1 MEKTTINSAPKIVII
16 GGVAGGA
23 SAAAR
28 ARRLNEDAE
37 IIMFERGEFVSFAN
51 CGLPYHIGGDIQD
64 RRKLLLQTPES
75 FLARFNVDVRV
86 MNEVISID
94 RAAKT
99 VTVRS
104 ILDDSQY
111 TESYDFLLLSPG
123 ASPVVP
129 PIPGVDNPLT
139 HSLRNIPDMDR
150 ILQTIQ
156 TNNVKHATVVGG
168 GFIGL
173 EMMEAF
179 QQRGIKTTL
188 LELSEQVMTPVDR
201 EMAGFAHAEI
211 REKGIELRLVTA
223 LSSIEYVPETHTAN
237 LESGESVR
245 HQHVHGHLSLS
256 LSNGD
261 QLNTDLLIM
270 AIGVRPETTLARNA
284 GLEIGELGGIYT
296 STHMQTSDP
305 CIYAV
310 GDAIEEVDFVTGE
323 QTVVPLAGPANRQG
337 RMAANNMFGHNE
349 SYQGTQGT
357 AICKIFDLAIAST
370 GKNEKQLKRDGIDYE
385 KVYVHTASHAS
396 YYPGAE
402 IVSFKML
409 FDPKSGKILGA
420 QAAGKDGV
428 DKRIDIMA
436 VAQRAGMTVEQLQHL
451 ELTYAPPF
459 GSAKDVINQA
469 AFVANNIIKGDATP
483 IHFDEMAN
491 ITDEQILLDVRNPAE
506 LKNGH
511 FANSINI
518 PVDELRQ
525 RMDELPKDKEIIV
538 ICQVGLRGNVAY
550 RQLVNRG
557 YKARN
562 LIGGYR
568 TWAFAQQ

>member
-1 MEKTTINSAPKIVII
+1 MTKILIV

-28 ARRLNEDAE
+28 ARRLSEDAE

-64 RRKLLLQTPES
+64 RSKLLLQTPES

-86 MNEVISID
+86 MNEVVNIN
-94 RAAKT
+94 RNEKT
-99 VTVRS
+99 VTVKNL
-104 ILDDSQY
+104 LDGNEY
-111 TESYDFLLLSPG
+111 TERYDFLLLSPG
-123 ASPVVP
+123 AGPIVP
-129 PIPGVDNPLT
+129 PIPGVKNPLT

-150 ILQTIQ
+150 ILQTIEA
-156 TNNVKHATVVGG
+156 NNVEHATVVGG

-179 QQRGIKTTL
+179 HQRGIKTTL
-188 LELSEQVMTPVDR
+188 LELADQVMTPVDK

-211 REKGIELRLVTA
+211 RDHGIDLRLGVA
-223 LSSIEYVPETHTAN
+223 LSDVEYIPETHIASF
-237 LESGESVR
+237 ESGESTE
-245 HQHVHGHLSLS
+245 HQHINGHLNLS
-256 LSNGD
+256 LSNSES
-261 QLNTDLLIM
+261 LETDLLIM
-270 AIGVRPETTLARNA
+270 AIGVRPETTLASEA
-284 GLEIGELGGIYT
+284 GLKIGELGGIWT
-296 STHMQTSDP
+296 TQGMQTSDP
-305 CIYAV
+305 AIYAV
-310 GDAIEEVDFVTGE
+310 GDAIEEADFVTGN
-323 QTVVPLAGPANRQG
+323 QALVPLAGPANRQG
-337 RMAANNMFGHNE
+337 RMAADNMLGRNE
-349 SYQGTQGT
+349 TYQGTQGT
-357 AICKIFDLAIAST
+357 AICKIFDLAIAAT
-370 GKNEKQLKRDGIDYE
+370 GKNEKQLKRDGVDYE

-409 FDPKSGKILGA
+409 FDPKSGKIFGA

-451 ELTYAPPF
+451 ELTYAPPY

-483 IHFDEMAN
+483 IHFDEIDN
-491 ITDEQILLDVRNPAE
+491 LTDGQVLLDVRNPLE
-506 LKNGH
+506 LENGGY
-511 FANSINI
+511 IEGTLNI

-525 RMDELPKDKEIIV
+525 RMHELPKDKEIV
-538 ICQVGLRGNVAY
+538 IYCQVGLRGNVAY
-550 RQLVNRG
+550 RQLVNNG
-557 YKARN
+557 FKARN

-568 TWAFAQQ
+568 TYKFAKM